1 MPARFPAVRQHLEA
15 DDFERKRE
23 KIFQPIEVPVL
34 LMQQDQ
40 DFLRQILGGIP
51 LHSRCR
57 KAHNP
62 FAQLAQDLLAR
73 AGSLVQTL
81 GGR

>member
-1 MPARFPAVRQHLEA
+1 MSPRFSALRHHLET

-23 KIFQPIEVPVL
+23 QIFQPLQVPVF

-57 KAHNP
+57 EAHDP
-62 FAQLAQDLLAR
+62 FAQLTEDLLAR
-73 AGSLVQTL
+73 ARSLVQTP